1 MINYYYLIKNIYIN
15 LFKYIKTI
23 LKIYKYYIIKN
34 KNRLLNRKS
43 CILLLHKFYIIT

>member
-34 KNRLLNRKS
+34 KNRLLNT